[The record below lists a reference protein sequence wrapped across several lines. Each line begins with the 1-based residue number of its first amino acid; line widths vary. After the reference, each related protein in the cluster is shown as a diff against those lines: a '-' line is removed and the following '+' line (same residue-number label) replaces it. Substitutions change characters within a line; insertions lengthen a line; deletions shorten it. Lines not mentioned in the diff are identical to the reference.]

1 VIVRIDAHGEFTVQ
15 VEGFGDGHDVG
26 DVVVDGVSLSKA
38 LERGLGEEVVIYLEV
53 VEVRVYGDRKAVITT
68 KRSQRSAG
76 SAPLGNG

>member
-15 VEGFGDGHDVG
+15 VEGFKDGHDVG

-53 VEVRVYGDRKAVITT
+53 EEVRIYGDKKAVITT
-68 KRSQRSAG
+68 KRRRRETA
-76 SAPLGNG
+76 ATE